1 MGEVKNQQDSLLED
15 LLKKAEQKVNES
27 KSETGKTDYIT
38 EEMNEE
44 ISWALEMKK
53 QHAESGKV
61 TSHNEEKKKE
71 PEEKKELSQFEKMR
85 LLKEKEAEEKKKLN
99 AKPSDAE
106 SLANLSKAMEQKA
119 EKKKVAKEK
128 RMEPEKLKQEEK
140 SIEDAMSE
148 EIQWLLNRREWPQKR
163 HRGKRAKTRKRSFKK
178 RRTRGL

>member
-1 MGEVKNQQDSLLED
+1 MG
-15 LLKKAEQKVNES
+15 
-27 KSETGKTDYIT
+27 
-38 EEMNEE
+38 
-44 ISWALEMKK
+44 KK

-61 TSHNEEKKKE
+61 TSHNDFPEEKKKE

-106 SLANLSKAMEQKA
+106 SLANLTKAMEQKA
-119 EKKKVAKEK
+119 ERKKVAKEK

-148 EIQWLLNRREWPQKR
+148 EIQWALEQKR
-163 HRGKRAKTRKRSFKK
+163 LAAEEAQKK
-178 RRTRGL
+178 EGEKKKL